1 MVLPT
6 QQHVDSAGQRDGQ
19 ACFDYESVPASV
31 ARFLKGQAD
40 RIRRSKAKCVIEIGK
55 DLIAAKH
62 YLSHGS
68 FGRWVQTEI
77 GIPVR
82 TAQAYM
88 RVAQWTS
95 KRAAFAHLPPSVLY
109 LLSASNIPDAF
120 TRDILDRLEA
130 GATITV
136 PELKAELKALRRTGE
151 ATAREEFGANHDFA
165 RDEAAAPA
173 AKVHPNVLAA
183 VKIMARGLAAEDF
196 ARVRDMMTS
205 KAVLD
210 DPELAQYIR
219 AAFSF
224 GENLIARPNWQN
236 SHAA

>member
-1 MVLPT
+1 MALLT
-6 QQHVDSAGQRDGQ
+6 QRHVDSAGQPGGP
-19 ACFDYESVPASV
+19 ASFDYESVPASV
-31 ARFLKGQAD
+31 ATFLKGQAD
-40 RIRRSKAKCVIEIGK
+40 RIRRSSAKCVIQVGK

-95 KRAAFAHLPPSVLY
+95 KRAAFAYLPPSVLY
-109 LLSASNIPDAF
+109 LLSASNTPDAF

-130 GATITV
+130 GATITI
-136 PELKAELKALRRTGE
+136 PELKAELKALRR
-151 ATAREEFGANHDFA
+151 ARREPQQEGFGAKHDFA
-165 RDEAAAPA
+165 QNQASRPA
-173 AKVHPNVLAA
+173 AKIHPDVLAA
-183 VKIMARGLAAEDF
+183 VKIIARGLAVEDF
-196 ARVRDMMTS
+196 ARVRDVMTS

-210 DPELAQYIR
+210 DPEFAQNIR
-219 AAFSF
+219 AAFSCV
-224 GENLIARPNWQN
+224 EHLIARPNWQK